1 MIATLATNKKS
12 LKKKLE
18 LPILV
23 LLLLTGL
30 IPELIKPIYIGS
42 VPGHMKLSHSKPGNL
57 SALVIS
63 FSLD

>member
-1 MIATLATNKKS
+1 MIATLATNKNS

-30 IPELIKPIYIGS
+30 IHEPITRIYISS
-42 VPGHMKLSHSKPGNL
+42 VPSHMKLNL
-57 SALVIS
+57 R
-63 FSLD
+63 FNTPNRET

>member
-1 MIATLATNKKS
+1 MIATLATNKNS

-30 IPELIKPIYIGS
+30 IPKADYTNTYWFG
-42 VPGHMKLSHSKPGNL
+42 SKPHE
-57 SALVIS
+57 AEPQV
-63 FSLD
+63 